1 MSDKPLSE
9 CPLDSQEKSNW
20 LARIDKLLDYAGS
33 PGDWGYKTK
42 LGELVIKLKEIRQ
55 DISSQ

>member
-1 MSDKPLSE
+1 MSDKPLSS
-9 CPLDSQEKSNW
+9 CPLDKNEKAKW
-20 LARIDKLLDYAGS
+20 LSKIDNILEYAGS

-55 DISSQ
+55 EINNQ